1 MSGDVKFEGT
11 QEEWDALVKK
21 NNADTLARQDAFL
34 ERLINEEKEL
44 GEKIVGLN
52 KGLQSDG
59 FSQKVGDYQF
69 ELLNLQHSTMIA
81 YRQVLI
87 MRIKDLCD
95 KSPK

>member
-1 MSGDVKFEGT
+1 MSGGVKFEGT

-21 NNADTLARQDAFL
+21 NNADALAKQDAFL

-59 FSQKVGDYQF
+59 FAQKVGDYQF
-69 ELLNLQHSTMIA
+69 ELLNLQHGAMIT
-81 YRQVLI
+81 YRRILI
-87 MRIKDLCD
+87 MRIKDLT
-95 KSPK
+95 K